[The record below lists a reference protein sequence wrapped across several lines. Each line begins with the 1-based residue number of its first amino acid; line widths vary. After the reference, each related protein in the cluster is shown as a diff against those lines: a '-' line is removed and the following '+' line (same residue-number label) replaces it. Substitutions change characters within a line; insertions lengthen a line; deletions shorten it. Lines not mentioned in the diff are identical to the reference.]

1 MNILRAWILKLNR
14 AELSEYNATVNWLNV
29 IIRILITSMILFPSA
44 LLIILVEIIDK
55 VLNGIY
61 DKSYNFIDMWFPPV
75 KYTKI
80 TK

>member
-1 MNILRAWILKLNR
+1 MNILRAWILNLNR
-14 AELSEYNATVNWLNV
+14 ADCNATVNWLNV

-61 DKSYNFIDMWFPPV
+61 DNTYNFIDKWFPPV

>member
-14 AELSEYNATVNWLNV
+14 ADRNATVNWLNI
-29 IIRILITSMILFPSA
+29 IIRLLIISIILFPSA
-44 LLIILVEIIDK
+44 LLIILVEIINK

-61 DKSYNFIDMWFPPV
+61 DKTYNFIDMWFPPV